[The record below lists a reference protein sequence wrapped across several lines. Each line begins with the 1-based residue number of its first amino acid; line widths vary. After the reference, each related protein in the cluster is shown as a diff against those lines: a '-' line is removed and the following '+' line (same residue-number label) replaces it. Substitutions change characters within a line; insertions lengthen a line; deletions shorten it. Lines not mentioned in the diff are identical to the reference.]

1 MEFDKSRVYTA
12 LNADEVKVGSK
23 GIFAN
28 TVYELQ
34 KFVAEEKTI
43 TGAHIKKLVSI
54 MPDDFQAR
62 FNGSSMSLPIVYSLF
77 YLVEESEEEKYRPYK
92 DTEEMI
98 KDFLERYNSY
108 NGNSNMGNPMYNPL
122 IWIKRTGSQYAEL
135 IVAIGDKKVCANAV
149 YTLDMLFDDF
159 TYLDGSP
166 CGIKGE

>member
-1 MEFDKSRVYTA
+1 MEFDKSKVYTA

-62 FNGSSMSLPIVYSLF
+62 FNGSSMSFPIVFSLF
-77 YLVEESEEEKYRPYK
+77 YLVEEQEEEKWRPYK
-92 DTEEMI
+92 DTYEMI
-98 KDFLERYNSY
+98 KDFCIRFKKGFAGYELPHIKIKSKVGKKINRCFTSFSANNVFFGITPVCFGTLLENY
-108 NGNSNMGNPMYNPL
+108 
-122 IWIKRTGSQYAEL
+122 
-135 IVAIGDKKVCANAV
+135 
-149 YTLDMLFDDF
+149 

-166 CGIKGE
+166 CGIKED

>member
-62 FNGSSMSLPIVYSLF
+62 FNGSSMSFPIVFSLF
-77 YLVEESEEEKYRPYK
+77 YLIEEPKEEKWRPYK
-92 DTEEMI
+92 DTKEMI
-98 KDFLERYNSY
+98 HDFCIRFTLGFANYEFPR
-108 NGNSNMGNPMYNPL
+108 
-122 IWIKRTGSQYAEL
+122 IWIKRTDSQYAEL

-149 YTLDMLFDDF
+149 YTLEMLFEDF
-159 TYLDGSP
+159 AYLDGSP